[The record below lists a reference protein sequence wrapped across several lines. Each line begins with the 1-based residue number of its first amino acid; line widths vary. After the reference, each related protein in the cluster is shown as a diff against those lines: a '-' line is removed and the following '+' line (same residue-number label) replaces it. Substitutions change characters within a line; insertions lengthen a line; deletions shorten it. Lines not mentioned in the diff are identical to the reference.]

1 MAVWNLT
8 RCSYL
13 GRRLIQL
20 NENFPRTLSHMSSTG
35 IPPGCALWISPCDG
49 IYTVGMKRSIDIVF
63 LDGEM
68 KVVKMLRN
76 FPPGCFAEP
85 ARDSV
90 SALELPADTLSDSGT
105 SIGDTVVVDPA

>member
-20 NENFPRTLSHMSSTG
+20 NENFPRTLLHLNDTG
-35 IPPGCALWISPCDG
+35 IPAGCALWISPCQG
-49 IYTVGMKRSIDIVF
+49 IYTVGMRKTVDIAF
-63 LDGEM
+63 LDGDM
-68 KVVKMLRN
+68 KVVKMLRK

-85 ARDSV
+85 AEGSV
-90 SALELPADTLSDSGT
+90 SALELPADTLAETGT
-105 SIGDTVVVDPA
+105 SLGDTVVVDPA